1 MELTSRV
8 TALCVVG
15 AILALVLKK
24 TSPEQALLLVLCA
37 AVAGLALLADGLGE
51 LVGFLRELGERSGI
65 SETLFVPLYKTI
77 GISLVVKVGGDLCRD
92 AGGAALA
99 SVVETAGTVCALL
112 AAMPLLRRVLE
123 LLMELRG

>member
-65 SETLFVPLYKTI
+65 SETLFVPLYKTVGI
-77 GISLVVKVGGDLCRD
+77 GLVVKVGGDLCRD
-92 AGGAALA
+92 AGGVALA
-99 SVVETAGTVCALL
+99 SVVETAGAVCALL

-123 LLMELRG
+123 LLMELMG

>member
-15 AILALVLKK
+15 AVLALVLKK

-37 AVAGLALLADGLGE
+37 VVAGLALLADGLGE
-51 LVGFLRELGERSGI
+51 LVDFLRELGERSGI
-65 SETLFVPLYKTI
+65 SETLFVPLYKTVGI
-77 GISLVVKVGGDLCRD
+77 GLVVKVGGDLCRH

-99 SVVETAGTVCALL
+99 SVVETAGAVCALL

-123 LLMELRG
+123 LLMELMG